1 MEKGQLKEKIKDF
14 YPKNISR
21 LEGKAFNPVNLA
33 FMGDAI
39 YESHVRRYVVLNH
52 PKMKVS
58 DLHRL
63 CIRYVKATAQSKAVG
78 VLHEGLTED
87 EKFIFRRGRNAATA
101 TAPKNTSI
109 VEYKRA
115 TGFEAVIGYLFLTGA
130 VNRMEDLI
138 EKAVRILEAETS

>member
-1 MEKGQLKEKIKDF
+1 MEKDQLKPKVKDF
-14 YPKNISR
+14 NPDNITR

-33 FMGDAI
+33 FMGDGI
-39 YESHVRRYVVLNH
+39 YESYIRRYVVLNH
-52 PKMKVS
+52 PRMKVS

-78 VLHEGLTED
+78 ALHEEFTED

-109 VEYKRA
+109 VDYKRA

-130 VNRMEDLI
+130 FERMEEII
-138 EKAVRILEAETS
+138 ENTVRILEREKN